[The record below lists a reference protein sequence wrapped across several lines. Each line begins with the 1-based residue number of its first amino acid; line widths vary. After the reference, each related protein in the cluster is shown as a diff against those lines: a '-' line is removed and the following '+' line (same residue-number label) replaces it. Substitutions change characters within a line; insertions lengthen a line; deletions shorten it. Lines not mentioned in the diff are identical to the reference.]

1 MSEDKGKNI
10 IGIFDSGLG
19 GLTIFKDLKQKLPG
33 YNYIYLGDNARLPY
47 GGKSQETIYNY
58 TKEAAEFLF
67 KQGCNLIIIACNT
80 ASAQA
85 LRRLQNEYL
94 KTSYPNRRLLG
105 VIRPLVEAASQEKKY
120 HRLGVIGT
128 KATINSN
135 AYKFELA
142 KLAPQLIVEQ
152 KSTPLLVPLIEE
164 NWLKKPETKMIL
176 KKYLRPLKAKK
187 VEALILA
194 CTHYPFLYHEIK
206 QIMGRRVK
214 VFHPGEI
221 IASSLK
227 DYLNRHKELGLTLV
241 KNPETKYYTTDD
253 PQAFKGLAERFL
265 EEKINTL
272 NQVDITSN

>member
-1 MSEDKGKNI
+1 
-10 IGIFDSGLG
+10 
-19 GLTIFKDLKQKLPG
+19 
-33 YNYIYLGDNARLPY
+33 
-47 GGKSQETIYNY
+47 
-58 TKEAAEFLF
+58 
-67 KQGCNLIIIACNT
+67 
-80 ASAQA
+80 
-85 LRRLQNEYL
+85 
-94 KTSYPNRRLLG
+94 
-105 VIRPLVEAASQEKKY
+105 
-120 HRLGVIGT
+120 
-128 KATINSN
+128 
-135 AYKFELA
+135 
-142 KLAPQLIVEQ
+142 
-152 KSTPLLVPLIEE
+152 
-164 NWLKKPETKMIL
+164 MIL